1 MYNLFCKN
9 RKGAKTRIDSFQI
22 ERILAQHDPFHQI
35 YIKDPKNDK
44 FLALY
49 VCIYVYFIQQNPT
62 ILSNISKQ
70 RCKEQLKHNMRVM
83 SKTV

>member
-49 VCIYVYFIQQNPT
+49 VCIYVYFT
-62 ILSNISKQ
+62 TESNNTFKY
-70 RCKEQLKHNMRVM
+70 K
-83 SKTV
+83 